1 MRRIVVALIAATF
14 VFALVGC
21 SSSSSETPAATT
33 EPAAAPEAVAAPTA
47 AAPAVTALSDV
58 EQDVFEAFPVDPSV
72 PADVKADIEA
82 KQPMVL
88 FFYDSSQHASREN
101 RKIIDKV
108 LSANRGLVDLFTY
121 DLGSHFSGNASQKVE
136 VDKAFAKD
144 AEYQSHVAMVRL
156 LGVTS
161 TPFIVVTDNQ
171 GYVTWK
177 FRGFVDRDVLERQV
191 LRASN

>member
-14 VFALVGC
+14 AFSLVGC
-21 SSSSSETPAATT
+21 SSSTPEPAAT
-33 EPAAAPEAVAAPTA
+33 EPVAAPEAVV
-47 AAPAVTALSDV
+47 APAATTGAVTVMSDQ
-58 EQDVFEAFPVDPSV
+58 EQDVFEAFPDDPSV

-88 FFYDSSQHASREN
+88 FFYDTSQYSSKEN

-108 LSANRGLVDLFTY
+108 MSSNRGLVDLFTFN
-121 DLGSHFSGNASQKVE
+121 LGSHFSGDASKPVE
-136 VDKAFAKD
+136 VDKEFAND
-144 AEYQSHVAMVRL
+144 AEYQSHVELARL